1 MRHTDYQWTFD
12 LDNYSGLT
20 PMLWD
25 EQTQTM
31 TAITNSTVVPFST
44 TATATDR
51 FRIVFQETMH
61 VDDFSLNITL
71 YPNPGKPNQSFYL
84 SGVTDA
90 KVSMQS
96 LLGQEIPV
104 TTHQNGQ
111 TMEVKPMTALSAGVY
126 FVRITQE
133 GKTAQVKWI
142 VE

>member
-1 MRHTDYQWTFD
+1 
-12 LDNYSGLT
+12 
-20 PMLWD
+20 
-25 EQTQTM
+25 M